1 MTLLSQSRDACLLL
15 YVDTQHQEVYILQFS
30 LTVREVIVARVFWW
44 RRLDRWPTHV
54 PKLLMHACY
63 SCFLAFIL
71 HCDGCTQYPIH
82 IGPVEGVSVAS
93 LPVCLPRLKISISVL
108 ESRLGWWV
116 LISGL
121 VVVSVFFPQ
130 PCTTSTPPRLHLST
144 SSPVHLRNSTRP
156 TNALSQFF

>member
-1 MTLLSQSRDACLLL
+1 MR
-15 YVDTQHQEVYILQFS
+15 
-30 LTVREVIVARVFWW
+30 VIVA
-44 RRLDRWPTHV
+44 
-54 PKLLMHACY
+54 
-63 SCFLAFIL
+63 FLAFIL

-93 LPVCLPRLKISISVL
+93 LPVCLQRLKISIRDLHSVL
-108 ESRLGWWV
+108 EGRLGWWV

-121 VVVSVFFPQ
+121 VDVSVFFPQ

-156 TNALSQFF
+156 TNALSQVLSGLTLTALQVCGGSPNYRRTFW